1 MESRFFQGVTA
12 GRGCCGLKSG
22 GKPGR
27 DTPGACGGEGRWQ
40 AWKGHSRCLRWP
52 REVGKPGR
60 DTPGVYHGEGR
71 WAGIG

>member
-27 DTPGACGGEGRWQ
+27 DTPGACGGQ
-40 AWKGHSRCLRWP
+40 
-52 REVGKPGR
+52 
-60 DTPGVYHGEGR
+60 GR
-71 WAGIG
+71 WASLEGTLLVFTMAKGGGQELAEKN